1 MSYVPSI
8 AVDVFIRSV
17 TKLWKQNI
25 DGRMYYV
32 KRLIIQGKSLMNQVY
47 IAISSRVLYCYP
59 SLNTVEEK
67 NVNKLGLSCT
77 ELRVT

>member
-1 MSYVPSI
+1 MSYVTSI

-32 KRLIIQGKSLMNQVY
+32 KISITQGKSFVNKVF
-47 IAISSRVLYCYP
+47 IAIILRIFVLLTKSKSSRRKKC
-59 SLNTVEEK
+59 K
-67 NVNKLGLSCT
+67 KKL
-77 ELRVT
+77 